1 MHSVQVPVEL
11 QHGPRPAGRQARDD
25 RRRVKPIGYR
35 SLNGE
40 ALACKDFRE
49 TVGGGARAAS
59 RAGNLHERDGRLDKT
74 IWIHCGAYFF
84 NQIGRE

>member
-1 MHSVQVPVEL
+1 M
-11 QHGPRPAGRQARDD
+11 ATID
-25 RRRVKPIGYR
+25 RWNLCAERGVTVSYEAIR
-35 SLNGE
+35 SWCRKFGE